1 MDALGIIVVVI
12 IVYFIFKPEKTE
24 EVQTPS
30 KADKIFDE
38 YSSFFANECEKYGD
52 EFLKSHDFK
61 MIVDAVKDGDYHLL
75 DYEDASELSHSDET
89 TELSYSSEE
98 IAECL
103 RGYIKTTVEL
113 EKITD
118 DDKYLKEQ
126 LILLYALSYLYK
138 PKEEYKLRMRDTYV
152 IKEFAKCI
160 EKSARDSGD
169 IKDASKLPFPREEIL
184 LSLIRAWRGEED
196 EKQREWL
203 ECGGIYLAYYQ
214 EGVGVEDLYTAG
226 MDMDKYMKEIG
237 MDMDKHMKEKGM
249 DMEECMK
256 KLEKFPKEWEGKA
269 MLIAEKLHS
278 DEVKEHR
285 KKWEHFNKLC
295 DKDIIIFRGMIVGKI
310 TTTHVGDTPIDDLI
324 KDLPDDDK
332 DSD

>member
-1 MDALGIIVVVI
+1 MESILISAVI
-12 IVYFIFKPEKTE
+12 IIIFYLVFIQGGGLIKKVSDQG
-24 EVQTPS
+24 EVDP
-30 KADKIFDE
+30 IFNE
-38 YSSFFANECEKYGD
+38 YTLFFAKECEKYGD

-113 EKITD
+113 EKMTD

-138 PKEEYKLRMRDTYV
+138 PKEECKQRMRDTYV

-184 LSLIRAWRGEED
+184 LSLIRRWKIEED

-203 ECGGIYLAYYQ
+203 ECGGGYLGDYQ

-237 MDMDKHMKEKGM
+237 MDM
-249 DMEECMK
+249 EECMK
-256 KLEKFPKEWEGKA
+256 KLEKFPKEWEGKP

>member
-1 MDALGIIVVVI
+1 
-12 IVYFIFKPEKTE
+12 
-24 EVQTPS
+24 
-30 KADKIFDE
+30 
-38 YSSFFANECEKYGD
+38 
-52 EFLKSHDFK
+52 
-61 MIVDAVKDGDYHLL
+61 MIVDAVKDGKYHLL

-138 PKEEYKLRMRDTYV
+138 PKEEYKLKLKDNYV
-152 IKEFAKCI
+152 IKEFAKCH
-160 EKSARDSGD
+160 EKNGTG

-184 LSLIRAWRGEED
+184 LSLIRRWKIEED

-214 EGVGVEDLYTAG
+214 EGVGVEDLYIAG

-237 MDMDKHMKEKGM
+237 MDMDKYMKEKGM

-295 DKDIIIFRGMIVGKI
+295 DKDRIIFRGMIIGKI

>member
-1 MDALGIIVVVI
+1 MESILISAVI
-12 IVYFIFKPEKTE
+12 IIIFYFVFIQGGGQIKKVSDQGEVDPIFHEYRLFFEK
-24 EVQTPS
+24 
-30 KADKIFDE
+30 
-38 YSSFFANECEKYGD
+38 ECEKYGD

-61 MIVDAVKDGDYHLL
+61 MIVGAVNDGKYHLL

-113 EKITD
+113 EKLTD
-118 DDKYLKEQ
+118 DDNYLNEQ
-126 LILLYALSYLYK
+126 LLLLYALSYLYK
-138 PKEEYKLRMRDTYV
+138 PKEECKQRMRDTYV

-184 LSLIRAWRGEED
+184 LSLIRRWKIEED

-237 MDMDKHMKEKGM
+237 MDMVKDMKELEKIPKEEREGKGM
-249 DMEECMK
+249 LFAK
-256 KLEKFPKEWEGKA
+256 KLD
-269 MLIAEKLHS
+269 S
-278 DEVKEHR
+278 DEVNEHR

-295 DKDIIIFRGMIVGKI
+295 EKDRIIFQGFIVGKI